1 MTRAG
6 ALILAGAL
14 IAAGIAAASPTQS
27 RIVDAQFH
35 SKAIDAALHY
45 EVYLPAD
52 YATGAKAYPVVYFLH
67 GLPAG
72 AKAYQSLGFVE
83 RALDQTGD
91 GAILVIPQ
99 AARYNEPDPEYVDR
113 AKGDRWETAIGTEL
127 PAVIDAR
134 YRTIATRNGRAI
146 IGLSAGGFGAMHIGV
161 ADLQRFGVIESWS
174 GYFHPTDPTGLRALD
189 LGSKQLDA
197 VADVHAQARQA
208 VPKLPAQ
215 PILIAFYVGRDDTR
229 FEAENEQLNQEL
241 SRAGI
246 PHVFRIYPGGHDQ
259 RLWSRYA
266 PEWLALALHRLAP
279 AR

>member
-6 ALILAGAL
+6 VLILAGAL
-14 IAAGIAAASPTQS
+14 IAAGIAAAKPTQS
-27 RIVDAQFH
+27 RIVDGQFH

-52 YATGAKAYPVVYFLH
+52 YATSTQAYPVLYFLH

-72 AKAYQSLGFVE
+72 AHAYQGFGFVE

-99 AARYNEPDPEYVDR
+99 GARYNEPDPEYVDR

-134 YRTIATRNGRAI
+134 YRTLATRNGRAI
-146 IGLSAGGFGAMHIGV
+146 IGLSAGGFGAMHIGI

-174 GYFHPTDPTGLRALD
+174 GYFHPTDPSGTQALN
-189 LGSKQLDA
+189 LGPHN
-197 VADVHAQARQA
+197 DVHQQLKTTRATIKRLQTT
-208 VPKLPAQ
+208 
-215 PILIAFYVGRDDTR
+215 IAFYVGDGDAR
-229 FEAENEQLNQEL
+229 FLAENKQLNAEL
-241 SRAGI
+241 TAAGI
-246 PHVFRIYPGGHDQ
+246 PHTFHIYSGGHEQ
-259 RLWSRYA
+259 SLWSRYA
-266 PEWLALALHRLAP
+266 EGWLNLALSHLTP
-279 AR
+279 AG

>member
-174 GYFHPTDPTGLRALD
+174 GYFHPTDPTGTTALD
-189 LGSKQLDA
+189 LGPHN
-197 VADVHAQARQA
+197 DVHRQLKA
-208 VPKLPAQ
+208 TRATIRKLHTT
-215 PILIAFYVGRDDTR
+215 IAFYVGDGDSR
-229 FEAENEQLNQEL
+229 FLAENRQLNAEL
-241 SRAGI
+241 TAAGI
-246 PHVFRIYPGGHDQ
+246 PHTFHIYTGGHDQ
-259 RLWSRYA
+259 SLWSRYA
-266 PEWLALALHRLAP
+266 EGWLTLALSQLTRAG
-279 AR
+279 

>member
-174 GYFHPTDPTGLRALD
+174 GYFHPTDPTGTTALD
-189 LGSKQLDA
+189 LGPHN
-197 VADVHAQARQA
+197 DVHRQLKA
-208 VPKLPAQ
+208 TRATIRKLHTT
-215 PILIAFYVGRDDTR
+215 IAFYVGDGDSR
-229 FEAENEQLNQEL
+229 FLAENRQLNAEL
-241 SRAGI
+241 TASGI
-246 PHVFRIYPGGHDQ
+246 PHTFHIYTGGHDQ
-259 RLWSRYA
+259 SLWSRYA
-266 PEWLALALHRLAP
+266 EGWLILALSQLTRAG
-279 AR
+279 

>member
-67 GLPAG
+67 GLPAS

-174 GYFHPTDPTGLRALD
+174 GYFHPTDPTGTTALD
-189 LGSKQLDA
+189 LGPHN
-197 VADVHAQARQA
+197 DVHRQLKA
-208 VPKLPAQ
+208 TRATIRKLHTT
-215 PILIAFYVGRDDTR
+215 IAFYVGDGDSR
-229 FEAENEQLNQEL
+229 FLAENRQLNAEL
-241 SRAGI
+241 TAAGI
-246 PHVFRIYPGGHDQ
+246 PHTFHIYTGGHDQ
-259 RLWSRYA
+259 SLWSRYA
-266 PEWLALALHRLAP
+266 EGWLILALSQLTRAG
-279 AR
+279 

>member
-6 ALILAGAL
+6 VLILAGAL

-35 SKAIDAALHY
+35 SKAIDATLHY

-52 YATGAKAYPVVYFLH
+52 YATSAKAYPVVYFLH

-72 AKAYQSLGFVE
+72 ATAYQSFGFVE

-99 AARYNEPDPEYVDR
+99 GARYNEPDPEYVDH

-127 PAVIDAR
+127 PTVVDSR
-134 YRTIATRNGRAI
+134 FRTIATRGGRAI
-146 IGLSAGGFGAMHIGV
+146 IGLSAGGFGAMHIGI

-174 GYFHPTDPTGLRALD
+174 GYFHPTDPTGTTALD
-189 LGSKQLDA
+189 LGPHNDVHKQLKA
-197 VADVHAQARQA
+197 TRATIKRLQTT
-208 VPKLPAQ
+208 
-215 PILIAFYVGRDDTR
+215 IAFYVGDGDSR
-229 FEAENEQLNQEL
+229 FLAENKQLNAEL
-241 SRAGI
+241 TAAGI
-246 PHVFRIYPGGHDQ
+246 PHTFHIYSGGHEQ
-259 RLWSRYA
+259 SLWSRYA
-266 PEWLALALHRLAP
+266 EGWLTLALSHLTAAG
-279 AR
+279 